1 MKNRFKAMSGALALT
16 FMLLFSAV
24 AFAHTTNTSMTK
36 PSMNA
41 PGTPY
46 ARNERWRRSH
56 RRHRRHLRRMAH
68 RENRVLRRE
77 LKKNG

>member
-24 AFAHTTNTSMTK
+24 AFAHTTNTSTGNPNM
-36 PSMNA
+36 SA
-41 PGTPY
+41 PGMPS
-46 ARNERWRRSH
+46 ADNQRWKHRRH

-68 RENRVLRRE
+68 SENRQLRRE
-77 LKKNG
+77 LKNR